1 MTYKRFMELQDEYD
15 IRLMDIH
22 YERFQS
28 DDEARYFIL
37 LVKKNCIELS
47 EKECH
52 EFCELKVKL
61 KK

>member
-15 IRLMDIH
+15 IRLMDVH
-22 YERFQS
+22 YEWFQS